1 MEKKYWKGVEE
12 LRNEPEFVRLR
23 DNEFFEN
30 LPLDE
35 VISNKASSA
44 ASSTRRD
51 FLKFLGFSVA
61 AASLA
66 ACEAPV
72 SLGTD
77 TGGSVR
83 APSAHNAL
91 VGLRPTVGV
100 VSRTGMVPLNSVRD
114 TPGPM
119 ARTVTDMAVL
129 LDVLAGPDPQDP
141 VTTGAGVRR
150 SQRYTAALNKDA
162 LKGARL
168 GVLRQVFR
176 PAVTDARIVAHF
188 ETTLAELKAAGAEI
202 VDMFVVPDID
212 SIPRPPNTA
221 ARFKDERNA
230 GL

>member
-1 MEKKYWKGVEE
+1 
-12 LRNEPEFVRLR
+12 
-23 DNEFFEN
+23 
-30 LPLDE
+30 
-35 VISNKASSA
+35 
-44 ASSTRRD
+44 
-51 FLKFLGFSVA
+51 
-61 AASLA
+61 
-66 ACEAPV
+66 
-72 SLGTD
+72 
-77 TGGSVR
+77 
-83 APSAHNAL
+83 
-91 VGLRPTVGV
+91 
-100 VSRTGMVPLNSVRD
+100 MVPLNSVRD

-221 ARFKDERNA
+221 ARFKDDLTKWIAKHPGVPYPSVHRSAFGDYPGDIGLSRA
-230 GL
+230 GRRWRCSARRTT